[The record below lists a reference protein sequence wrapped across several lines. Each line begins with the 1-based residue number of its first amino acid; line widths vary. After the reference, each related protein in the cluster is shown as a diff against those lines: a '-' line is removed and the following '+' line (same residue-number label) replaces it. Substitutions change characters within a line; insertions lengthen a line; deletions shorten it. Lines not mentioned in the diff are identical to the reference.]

1 MLLCGIM
8 NIKTR
13 GIVFHHIRYS
23 DTSMI
28 ATIYTESSGRR
39 SFLLKGIYK
48 SKGLIKP
55 GFFQP
60 LSLLQ
65 LEISLSPKRELQR
78 VKDALPSPHLN
89 HLYSNISKQ
98 SIVFFIAEV
107 LYKTVREEEPNPALF
122 NFLHNSV
129 QYLEAIEGDTAN
141 FHLVFLLQL
150 SRFLG
155 FMPLDNYS
163 ENNTTFD
170 TLNGCFVSET
180 SANENT
186 FGKRISA
193 KFHELISLNFES
205 ANSMKLNRIER
216 TELLELILEL
226 YRQHLAGHLNIQS
239 LQVLKEL
246 FD

>member
-1 MLLCGIM
+1 M

-23 DTSMI
+23 DTSLI
-28 ATIYTESSGRR
+28 ATIYTESSGRK

-65 LEISLSPKRELQR
+65 LEISMSPRRELQR
-78 VKDALPSPHLN
+78 VKDAMPSPLLN

-98 SIVFFIAEV
+98 SIVFFIAEI

-122 NFLHNSV
+122 DFLYNSI
-129 QYLEAIEGDTAN
+129 QYLEASDDDIAN

-155 FMPLDNYS
+155 FLPNDNYS
-163 ENNTTFD
+163 ENNTLFD
-170 TLNGCFVSET
+170 TLNGCFVMET

-186 FGKRISA
+186 YGTRISN
-193 KFHELISLNFES
+193 KFHELINLNFEN
-205 ANSMKLNRIER
+205 APTLKLNRIER
-216 TELLELILEL
+216 AELLELILEL
-226 YRQHLAGHLNIQS
+226 YRMHLYGHLNIQS